1 MCTRRGVLIIVCEVL
16 MPGFQL
22 SDWDDVGD
30 IVERALDA
38 SPSARDGVLRD
49 ACGTDAARLA
59 RARDV
64 LASAERAQS
73 FLDRPAAD
81 LAPDLIAIPGAI
93 AEAAL
98 THVGAYR
105 ILSLIGRGGMG
116 EVYLAERD
124 DAEFER
130 RVAVKVVRAGL
141 GADLLT
147 RFLGERQVLASLD
160 HPHIAQL
167 HDGGMTADGR
177 PYLVMEYVDGRPLD
191 VFCNERGLSID
202 QRLELFLQVCDAVDR
217 AHRRLVVHR
226 DLKPANILV
235 TSEGQI
241 KLLDFGVAKLLD
253 PSEATGESPVTRVG
267 MRIMTPEYSSPEQF
281 LCEPTTTATDIY
293 SLGVILYELLAGQ
306 RPFANGEPGLAALER
321 RVLAGDVPTP
331 SGVCRD
337 AATSRRLRGDLDNIV
352 LTALR
357 REPDRRYGSV
367 AALRD
372 DIERHRNR
380 LPVLARPM
388 TIRYRAATFV
398 RRHRVAVA
406 AAALVLAAVVAGTVA
421 TLMQAQAAAREG
433 QRAAQIRDFLVGVF
447 EISDPDQSRGQTATA
462 RDLLDRGSER
472 IDRELTGDPQLRAD
486 MLGVLGN
493 LYLKLGVF
501 DRART
506 HLEESLTLHRTSAAP
521 PATLV
526 ASLISLAAVHH
537 AQGKPDQAEALL
549 REALALARSGS
560 GLRVSEATILGDL
573 AAVHR
578 SRGKFDLSEA
588 DARAA
593 LAIRRASGD
602 PAGLVD
608 TLNGLGM
615 TLHDAGK
622 SGDAIATLD
631 EALTVARRAYG
642 DVHTKTNVA
651 ECNLAGARQ
660 RAGQLEAA
668 LEGFRSC
675 VATRRRLLGNEHPNV
690 GLALNNLALV
700 HSERNEYDETER
712 LYNEA
717 LAIQRKAY
725 GERHREVAA
734 TLNNLAI
741 LAFQRSRYDQAAT
754 RFRELTAVWQ
764 SLLGPSHPDALTSLN
779 NLGMTLR
786 TAGHLA
792 EAQDVL
798 EQALKGRTEALG
810 PDHPEVAASMVNLAG
825 VLQRRSNFAR
835 ARALIGDAL
844 PIYDRA
850 YPDGHLLI
858 GIALVEFGH
867 VHLGEGAN
875 ADALAAFD
883 RAIVIRTKVFGATHL
898 QTAGARVGRGEA
910 LAALGRRAEARSV
923 IQSAIDDMNAAN
935 HGGSQTM
942 RDAVAALAALR

>member
-1 MCTRRGVLIIVCEVL
+1 
-16 MPGFQL
+16 MPGFRL

-30 IVERALDA
+30 IVERALDVPV
-38 SPSARDGVLRD
+38 SVRDGVLRD

-64 LASAERAQS
+64 LVAAERAHS
-73 FLDRPAAD
+73 FLERPAAD
-81 LAPDLIAIPGAI
+81 LAPDLIAIPGESI
-93 AEAAL
+93 PDAAL

-105 ILSLIGRGGMG
+105 VLGLIGRGGMG

-141 GADLLT
+141 GADLMT

-167 HDGGMTADGR
+167 HDGGVTADGR

-191 VFCNERGLSID
+191 VFCNEHSLTIE
-202 QRLELFLQVCDAVDR
+202 QRIELFLQVCDAVDR

-235 TSEGQI
+235 TSERQS

-253 PSEATGESPVTRVG
+253 PATATGDSPVTRVG
-267 MRIMTPEYSSPEQF
+267 TRIMTPEYSSPEQF
-281 LCEPTTTATDIY
+281 LGEPTTTATDIY
-293 SLGVILYELLAGQ
+293 SLGVILYELLSGR
-306 RPFANGEPGLAALER
+306 RPYADGDPGMAAIER
-321 RVLAGDVPTP
+321 RVLAGDVPPP

-372 DIERHRNR
+372 DIERHRAG

-388 TIRYRAATFV
+388 TVRYRTAKFV

-406 AAALVLAAVVAGTVA
+406 AAAIVIAAIVSGAVA

-433 QRAAQIRDFLVGVF
+433 LRAAQIRDFLVGVF
-447 EISDPDQSRGQTATA
+447 EISDPDQAPGQTVTA

-472 IDRELTGDPQLRAD
+472 INRELTTDSELRAE

-506 HLEESLTLHRTSAAP
+506 HLEKSLRLHRRTAAA

-526 ASLISLAAVHH
+526 PSLTGLAAVHH
-537 AQGKPDQAEALL
+537 EQGKPDEAEALL
-549 REALALARSGS
+549 REALTYARSGT
-560 GLRVSEATILGDL
+560 GLRSSEAAVLSDL

-588 DARAA
+588 DAREA
-593 LAIRRASGD
+593 LAIRRAVGD
-602 PAGLVD
+602 PAGLSD

-615 TLHDAGK
+615 TLRDAGK
-622 SGDAIATLD
+622 SADAIAALD
-631 EALTVARRAYG
+631 ESLTVARRAFG
-642 DVHTKTNVA
+642 DIHTKTNLA

-660 RAGQLEAA
+660 GAGQLDAA

-675 VATRRRLLGNEHPNV
+675 LATRRRLLGNEHPYV
-690 GLALNNLALV
+690 GLTINSLALL

-734 TLNNLAI
+734 TLNNMAI
-741 LAFQRSRYDQAAT
+741 LAFQRSRYDEAAT

-764 SLLGPSHPDALTSLN
+764 SLLGPTHPDSLTSLN

-792 EAQDVL
+792 EAQAVL
-798 EQALKGRTEALG
+798 EQVLKGRTEALG
-810 PDHPEVAASMVNLAG
+810 REHPEVAASMVNLAG
-825 VLQRRSNFAR
+825 VLRRRSNFAR

-844 PIYDRA
+844 PIYNRA

-858 GIALVEFGH
+858 GIALLELGQVQ
-867 VHLGEGAN
+867 LGEGAN
-875 ADALAAFD
+875 AEALAAFD

-910 LAALGRRAEARSV
+910 LAALGRTAEARTV
-923 IQSAIDDMNAAN
+923 IQSAIDDLNAAN
-935 HGGSQTM
+935 HGGTQTA
-942 RDAVAALAALR
+942 RDAAAALSRVNTHARGARH